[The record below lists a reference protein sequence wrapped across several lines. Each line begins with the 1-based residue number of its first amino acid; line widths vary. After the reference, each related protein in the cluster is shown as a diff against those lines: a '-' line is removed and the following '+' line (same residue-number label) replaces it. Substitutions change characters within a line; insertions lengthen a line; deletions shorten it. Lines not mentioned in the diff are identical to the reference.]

1 LVLDR
6 ATKTPKMNCKN
17 WECGVLFPVVVKDTS
32 RTLSGTSPPES
43 GRKMAVSMEVFGKTI
58 PVPMKVPAEPLEG
71 KRPWFFR
78 ELR

>member
-1 LVLDR
+1 
-6 ATKTPKMNCKN
+6 MNCKN
-17 WECGVLFPVVVKDTS
+17 WECGVLFPVVARDS
-32 RTLSGTSPPES
+32 GDTLSGAPPLES
-43 GRKMAVSMEVFGKTI
+43 KRKVAVGMEVFGKSI

>member
-1 LVLDR
+1 LVTDKS
-6 ATKTPKMNCKN
+6 TKTPKMNCKN
-17 WECGVLFPVVVKDTS
+17 WECGVLFPVVAKDGG

-43 GRKMAVSMEVFGKTI
+43 KRKVAEGMEVFGGTI
-58 PVPMKVPAEPLEG
+58 PVPMKVPAESMED